1 MIRYLIC
8 IVLLAVVWI
17 VNIKE
22 IIQAVKNRMPS
33 EIFIHTGLGLFFSIM
48 IMEWTLGAFGYWDR
62 LNIFWLK
69 MVGFILFIP
78 SAYLEWTSHEML
90 KHKADPEGGKLD
102 STTIFVDSGI
112 YGIVRQPMTLGMA
125 IWSIALIFVF
135 QSLLSLVLGLACVL
149 SFWLSATKE
158 GEHNIS
164 KFGEAYKQ
172 YIQKVPMWNILSG
185 LLGKQ
190 GVKKIGDGS

>member
-8 IVLLAVVWI
+8 IVICAVVLI

-48 IMEWTLGAFGYWDR
+48 VIEWTIGAFGYWDR

-69 MVGFILFIP
+69 IIGFILFIP
-78 SAYLEWTSHEML
+78 SAYLVWTSHEML
-90 KHKADPEGGKLD
+90 KHKANPEGGKLD
-102 STTIFVDSGI
+102 ATTVFVDSGI

-125 IWSIALIFVF
+125 IWSIALILVF
-135 QSLLSLVLGLACVL
+135 QSLLSLIFGLACVL
-149 SFWLSATKE
+149 SFWLSAKNE
-158 GEHNIS
+158 GKHNIS
-164 KFGEAYKQ
+164 KFGEPYKQ
-172 YIQKVPMWNILSG
+172 YIQKVPMWNVLSWPLRKNKG
-185 LLGKQ
+185 
-190 GVKKIGDGS
+190 